1 MPTSPPSLNLAIQGG
16 GAHGA
21 FAWGILDALLED
33 GKVDIAAITATSAG
47 AMNAVV
53 AAHGMMEGGTD
64 GARQKL
70 SEFWKRVADSRAPFS
85 PVSLNTMKKLWDP
98 WKLMTGPMF
107 QWFDALTHAV
117 SPYEFNPWDFN
128 PLRDALKA
136 TVDFDKVCVESPFRL
151 FISATN
157 VRSGKVRV
165 FKTPEITAD
174 VILAAACL
182 PYLFKAV
189 EIGGEAYWDGG
200 YVANPALWPLFYED
214 LPNDILI
221 CHINPERREKVPRT
235 SAEIMDRLNEISFNA
250 SLMAELRAIAFVQK
264 LLEKDQLKDD
274 MRERYKD
281 INVHAIRADQDLGG
295 MGVESKFNTD
305 WAYLT
310 KLRDLGRAAARRWQ
324 ANHLGAVGKRSSID
338 LQGEY
343 LSL

>member
-1 MPTSPPSLNLAIQGG
+1 
-16 GAHGA
+16 
-21 FAWGILDALLED
+21 
-33 GKVDIAAITATSAG
+33 
-47 AMNAVV
+47 
-53 AAHGMMEGGTD
+53 
-64 GARQKL
+64 
-70 SEFWKRVADSRAPFS
+70 
-85 PVSLNTMKKLWDP
+85 
-98 WKLMTGPMF
+98 
-107 QWFDALTHAV
+107 
-117 SPYEFNPWDFN
+117 
-128 PLRDALKA
+128 
-136 TVDFDKVCVESPFRL
+136 
-151 FISATN
+151 